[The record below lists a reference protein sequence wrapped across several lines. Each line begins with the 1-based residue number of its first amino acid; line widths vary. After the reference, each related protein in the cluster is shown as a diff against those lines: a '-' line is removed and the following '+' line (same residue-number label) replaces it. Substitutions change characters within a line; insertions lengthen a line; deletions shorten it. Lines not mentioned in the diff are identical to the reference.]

1 MLVPTLASLL
11 IDLHSNSL
19 SVECSIYYTLNASN
33 KKKDRYMYT
42 LNINNIIMNR
52 DQTLALALA
61 LALVFILA
69 LILMKHAL

>member
-1 MLVPTLASLL
+1 
-11 IDLHSNSL
+11 
-19 SVECSIYYTLNASN
+19 
-33 KKKDRYMYT
+33 MYT